1 MNGYRMSMKQ
11 QLMATAIVSVIAPA
25 LTGILTF
32 VAATVRLGNEL
43 PGPLFQVLFVPVY
56 AIALGFIGAFLFLA
70 PAMWLASAKWPTK
83 IGFAMAGALAG
94 ALHSV
99 VGIAY
104 WNATPMAVHL
114 TDFGVWFGWVLGFM
128 LLGSAIPWYVVA
140 SAAVLAGAVA
150 GLVFAR
156 IYRRSVASRRWLEE
170 HMVSPPGRIDPQR
183 HAGYTPASFEGH

>member
-1 MNGYRMSMKQ
+1 MPIKR
-11 QLMATAIVSVIAPA
+11 QLMAVAIVSVIAPA
-25 LTGILTF
+25 LTIVLTL
-32 VAATVRLGNEL
+32 AATFLLGSPACEL
-43 PGPLFQVLFVPVY
+43 PGAIFQVLLAPLY
-56 AIALGFIGAFLFLA
+56 AVVFGFTGAFLFLA
-70 PAMWLASAKWPTK
+70 PAMLLATARWPTK
-83 IGFAMAGALAG
+83 IAFIVTGAAAG

-150 GLVFAR
+150 GLVFAG